1 MHKEAIFDFQ
11 MMFSSDA
18 GISSTMYI
26 STVLIYSG
34 NPAAESE
41 VSTETETDRA
51 NAALRTGFKRLK
63 PAKNKFTRCDFTN
76 FSRQISEDPLDIRF

>member
-1 MHKEAIFDFQ
+1 MNCHNLRHPKLHCKILWGVLHKEAIFDFQ

-41 VSTETETDRA
+41 WVQKLRLTELT
-51 NAALRTGFKRLK
+51 
-63 PAKNKFTRCDFTN
+63 PAH
-76 FSRQISEDPLDIRF
+76 

>member
-1 MHKEAIFDFQ
+1 
-11 MMFSSDA
+11 MFSSDA

-76 FSRQISEDPLDIRF
+76 YFQTIFTIFASFPFPLVAST

>member
-1 MHKEAIFDFQ
+1 MNCHNLCHPKLHCKILWGVLHKEAIFDFQ

-51 NAALRTGFKRLK
+51 VVFNG
-63 PAKNKFTRCDFTN
+63 
-76 FSRQISEDPLDIRF
+76 

>member
-1 MHKEAIFDFQ
+1 

-26 STVLIYSG
+26 STMLIYSG

-51 NAALRTGFKRLK
+51 NAALCTGFERLK
-63 PAKNKFTRCDFTN
+63 PAKNKFTRCDFS
-76 FSRQISEDPLDIRF
+76 FLEFF